1 MSQRIWTPRSKA
13 ASGFADPFSRIWT
26 LTKTL
31 LLPNSGSTTINYY
44 ESTRQFT
51 FWNGDIHCLSFRA
64 MQKEGSYFLSQS
76 RSAEIFHKRSSRGK
90 SVVFRKPLFLC
101 LDEKKKNFLFSFS
114 AACVSCFLCFLTF
127 TRPVRR
133 GSKSA
138 RGDQERERER
148 EREIISR
155 QVGPVSRDLDKLT
168 SSLLFNI
175 RRHWFLCR
183 DKHNLFYV
191 FSLPSNKKRFS
202 LLYSLLGNRTAAS
215 KKPKRLSHCGSALR
229 QK

>member
-101 LDEKKKNFLFSFS
+101 LDEKKKLS
-114 AACVSCFLCFLTF
+114 VLILSCLCFLF
-127 TRPVRR
+127 LV
-133 GSKSA
+133 
-138 RGDQERERER
+138 
-148 EREIISR
+148 IF
-155 QVGPVSRDLDKLT
+155 DL
-168 SSLLFNI
+168 
-175 RRHWFLCR
+175 H
-183 DKHNLFYV
+183 
-191 FSLPSNKKRFS
+191 
-202 LLYSLLGNRTAAS
+202 
-215 KKPKRLSHCGSALR
+215 
-229 QK
+229 